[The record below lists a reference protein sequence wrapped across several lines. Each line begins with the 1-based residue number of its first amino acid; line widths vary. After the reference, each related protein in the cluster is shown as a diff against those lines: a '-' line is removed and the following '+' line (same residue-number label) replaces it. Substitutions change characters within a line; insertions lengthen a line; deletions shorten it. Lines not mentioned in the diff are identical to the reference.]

1 MEFEIIDYNINTHK
15 MLDEWIDELKNP
27 NAKLINMYA
36 TFNEPISKTY
46 QYFLKH
52 PYDMANIKSFIKLFA
67 NEGFI
72 YGVVVFHYYNETDIF
87 YLGVNPI
94 IINPEFFGH
103 GIGTK
108 ILKEIA
114 NSVDKIAKGH
124 VDIIKAD
131 TDERNIASIKMLEKA
146 GFVKGAKNN
155 NFVEYSYKIINNK

>member
-1 MEFEIIDYNINTHK
+1 MNQF
-15 MLDEWIDELKNP
+15 LKLT
-27 NAKLINMYA
+27 NA
-36 TFNEPISKTY
+36 
-46 QYFLKH
+46 FLKH

-108 ILKEIA
+108 ILKEIV
-114 NSVDKIAKGH
+114 NSVDKITKGH

-131 TDERNIASIKMLEKA
+131 TDETNIASIKMLEKA